1 VKNEVTEVRKLI
13 SDFPEEQLEVIKD
26 CLSTNVGSRAAGAL
40 LKKGQV

>member
-1 VKNEVTEVRKLI
+1 VQKEVTEVRKPI
-13 SDFPEEQLEVIKD
+13 SDSPEVIKD